1 MDDGSR
7 GELEPFSFFRR
18 LNAVGS
24 AGKRDSFARDR
35 NTPVH
40 VTETTAHHFELV
52 TIIQVM
58 GDTMSLAAV
67 KAHFSEVADRVE
79 KQQDRIVVTRNGR
92 PAVVLISPDDLD
104 SLEETLA
111 ILSDKRLLAKV
122 RKGLAEADAGKGIP
136 LEQVVE
142 SRRGG

>member
-1 MDDGSR
+1 M
-7 GELEPFSFFRR
+7 
-18 LNAVGS
+18 
-24 AGKRDSFARDR
+24 
-35 NTPVH
+35 
-40 VTETTAHHFELV
+40 

-58 GDTMSLAAV
+58 TDTMSLAAV

-79 KQQDRIVVTRNGR
+79 KQQDRVVVTRNGR

-122 RKGLAEADAGKGIP
+122 RKGLAEANAGKGIP
-136 LEQVVE
+136 VRLVIENR
-142 SRRGG
+142 RRG